1 MRVEHGHFK
10 SLFKTFQ
17 AKQLNKMKEATGIGK
32 YIHQLI
38 PPPPSPPILI
48 LFPSHI
54 TLRMGMH
61 IKRNYT
67 YEILNRGHDSGDGIE
82 QDKSERFLENRL
94 DKTW

>member
-38 PPPPSPPILI
+38 PPATISTNSNTIPFTHNSQ
-48 LFPSHI
+48 
-54 TLRMGMH
+54 
-61 IKRNYT
+61 
-67 YEILNRGHDSGDGIE
+67 DGDAY
-82 QDKSERFLENRL
+82 
-94 DKTW
+94 